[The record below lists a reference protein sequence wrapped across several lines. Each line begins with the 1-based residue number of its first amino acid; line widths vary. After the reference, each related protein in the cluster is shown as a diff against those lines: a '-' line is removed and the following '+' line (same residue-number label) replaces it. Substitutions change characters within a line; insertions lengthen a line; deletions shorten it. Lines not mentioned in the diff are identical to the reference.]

1 MSAGGVMFRAHAI
14 AVTAFLL
21 FVAWPALAEQGDAG
35 PVPLVFAEVIEAAGV
50 PRDELY
56 ARAKVWFVAAFID
69 SKQILEVEDKTE
81 GLLVGK
87 GSIPYEPKMLRQMP
101 LHGQIHFTLKVV
113 VKDGRF
119 RYELSNFTH
128 RASETFVPG
137 LGKVTQVDF
146 GLITT
151 SDEPPESK
159 ILYKKPKQKAWEEMK
174 QMSNAVAIQLIAS
187 LRAGMQKNS
196 KGSEEW

>member
-1 MSAGGVMFRAHAI
+1 MFRVQAI
-14 AVTAFLL
+14 PVTAFLFL
-21 FVAWPALAEQGDAG
+21 LAWPARAQQGDAG
-35 PVPLVFAEVIEAAGV
+35 PAPLAFAEVIEAAGV

-69 SKQILEVEDKTE
+69 SKQILEVEDKAE
-81 GLLVGK
+81 GLLIGK

-101 LHGQIHFTLKVV
+101 LQGQIVFTLKVA

-128 RASETFVPG
+128 RGSETFVPG
-137 LGKVTQVDF
+137 LGQIAPVHF

-151 SDEPPESK
+151 SDEPPEIK
-159 ILYKKPKQKAWEEMK
+159 TLYKKPKQKAWEEMK
-174 QMSNAVAIQLIAS
+174 QMSHTVAIQLIAS
-187 LRAGMQKNS
+187 LKAGMQESS